1 MSTQSAEKNWR
12 QRYRD
17 IYYQLRREMKTKGC
31 VHDTMI
37 SLDKPENKKLISM
50 LIINMAMN
58 MYWNIKGTSNG
69 QQGMTNADIYLNKK
83 FHKYKRNFIRFQK
96 IDKTFRDI
104 LEALIVYYNTDA
116 MYLLGNV
123 TGPMLITLGNLKKH
137 FRKHSP
143 KHSPKH
149 PRKQTRARPS

>member
-1 MSTQSAEKNWR
+1 MSTQSADKNWR

-17 IYYQLRREMKTKGC
+17 IYYRLRHEMKIKGC

-37 SLDKPENKKLISM
+37 SLDKPENKKFIEM

-58 MYWNIKGTSNG
+58 GYWKIKGASNG
-69 QQGMTNADIYLNKK
+69 QQGMTNVDIYLKK
-83 FHKYKRNFIRFQK
+83 NFHKYKRSFIRFQK

-123 TGPMLITLGNLKKH
+123 TGPMLMTLGNMKKH
-137 FRKHSP
+137 FRNDS
-143 KHSPKH
+143 
-149 PRKQTRARPS
+149 RKQTRARRS